1 MISKV
6 IYFSK
11 CRVWEKERR
20 GRLNQCFTTLSKV
33 LPCYDP
39 SVTLSKIQI
48 LEKATS
54 HIQELEAKVKDLLSS
69 ESLDKTGRE
78 EIKRLSDRIKKLILR
93 NEQISNLFKDAGIS
107 IPSECGRVKKYKKA
121 LPWSNKI
128 SPKQAKIL
136 AAKENQS

>member
-1 MISKV
+1 MVFKV

-11 CRVWEKERR
+11 CRKWEKDRR
-20 GRLNQCFTTLSKV
+20 DRFSQCFIALGKV

-39 SVTLSKIQI
+39 SVTLNKIQI
-48 LEKATS
+48 LEKAASYIT
-54 HIQELEAKVKDLLSS
+54 ELEAKVKDLLLS

-93 NEQISNLFKDAGIS
+93 NEQLSNLLKDAGIS
-107 IPSECGRVKKYKKA
+107 IPSECGRVKKIRKA

-128 SPKQAKIL
+128 SPEEAKIL
-136 AAKENQS
+136 AAKASQS